1 MPPLAAA
8 RVEFPFPYPQFS
20 ERFSPMRQSSVV
32 SRRVAAT
39 AVSLVLTLGVAACA
53 GPEDTGAKGGTS
65 GKAAGAPQKGGTLTV
80 LNTEAQTDFDPARLY
95 TSGGGNVPSLVFRTL
110 TTRNREAG
118 AAGTQVVPDL
128 ATDTGRPNKDATEW
142 TYTLKE
148 GLKFE
153 DGTPITSADIKYGIE
168 RSFAAELSGG
178 APYLRDWLIGGDT
191 YQGPYKD
198 KKGLASIVTPDP
210 RTIVFKLKKPEG
222 EFPFVATQTQFAPV
236 PKAKDTGAAYEE
248 HPVSSGPYKVVKNEN
263 DGERLTLE
271 RNEHWDAETDEERKA
286 YPDRIDVRSGLDEAV
301 INQRLATSTG
311 ADASAITTDTNLGPA
326 ELAQVGS
333 DKALAAR
340 VGTGHFGFTNYIA
353 FNPKVKPFDN
363 PKVRQ
368 AISYAI
374 NRTSV
379 VNAAGGSALAEPAT
393 TFLPEQKAFGFTPY
407 DHFPAGKTGDP
418 EKARQLLKEAGHPNG
433 LTITLLH
440 STAQN
445 RTTSP
450 EIATAVQEALGKAG
464 ITVKLDGQQPNSFN
478 EKRWSVKDAPGFFL
492 SRWGADW
499 PAGGPFLAPIFDGR
513 QIVAN
518 GSNYNHA
525 QLNDP
530 AVNKE
535 IDEINKLT
543 DLKAAAARWGALDK
557 KIGEQALDVP
567 LFHPVY
573 KRLVGKNV
581 KNVVISDW
589 TGVLD
594 ISQVSVK

>member
-1 MPPLAAA
+1 
-8 RVEFPFPYPQFS
+8 
-20 ERFSPMRQSSVV
+20 MRSSVI
-32 SRRVAAT
+32 SRRVAAA
-39 AVSLVLTLGVAACA
+39 AVSVVLASGAAAC
-53 GPEDTGAKGGTS
+53 GPEGADAEGGTS
-65 GKAAGAPQKGGTLTV
+65 GKAAGGPQKGGTLSV
-80 LNTEAQTDFDPARLY
+80 LNTEPQSDFDPARLY

-153 DGTPITSADIKYGIE
+153 DGAAITSADIKYGIE

-191 YQGPYKD
+191 YQGPYKAGSD
-198 KKGLASIVTPDP
+198 GKKGKGLASIVTPDA

-236 PKAKDTGAAYEE
+236 PRAKDTGAKYEE
-248 HPVSSGPYKVVKNEN
+248 HPVSSGPYKVVSNEN
-263 DGERLTLE
+263 DGERLVLE
-271 RNEHWDAETDEERKA
+271 RNPHWDPKSDEERKA
-286 YPDRIDVRSGLDEAV
+286 YPDRVDVRSGLDEAV
-301 INQRLATSTG
+301 INQRLATSSG
-311 ADASAITTDTNLGPA
+311 ADAAAVTTDTNLGPA
-326 ELAQVGS
+326 ELAQIGS

-340 VGTGHFGFTNYIA
+340 VGTGRFGFTNYIA

-368 AISYAI
+368 AISYAV

-393 TFLPEQKAFGFTPY
+393 TFLPEQKVFGFTAY
-407 DHFPAGKTGDP
+407 DHFPAGRTGDP
-418 EKARQLLKEAGHPNG
+418 QKAKQLLKEAGFPNG
-433 LTITLLH
+433 LTVTLLH

-445 RTTSP
+445 RITSP

-464 ITVKLDGQQPNSFN
+464 ITVKLDGQEPNSFN

-513 QIVAN
+513 QIVAD

-530 AVNKE
+530 AVNQE

-543 DLKAAAARWGALDK
+543 DLKAAAVRWGALDK

-573 KRLVGKNV
+573 KRLVGKDV
-581 KNVVISDW
+581 KNVVIGDW

-594 ISQVSVK
+594 ISQVAVK